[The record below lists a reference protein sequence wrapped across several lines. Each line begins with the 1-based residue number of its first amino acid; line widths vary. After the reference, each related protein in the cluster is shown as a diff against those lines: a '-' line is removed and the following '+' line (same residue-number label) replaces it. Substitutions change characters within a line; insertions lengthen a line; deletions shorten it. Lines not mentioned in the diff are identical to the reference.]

1 MFLQELTILLDR
13 AAEELAGGT
22 VSRRGAD
29 LEQSS
34 LSGCGIEESK
44 CRDCEQEEILWD
56 NVDGQNPDHTV
67 ICKIYPI

>member
-1 MFLQELTILLDR
+1 MALGLNDPLQPSHHPMFLQELTILLDR

-44 CRDCEQEEILWD
+44 CRDCEQEEIL
-56 NVDGQNPDHTV
+56 
-67 ICKIYPI
+67 